1 MSLSSYTELAHCT
14 TCQRDKTQEERRTSE
29 RNERPGPNQIER
41 EREKRK
47 EGLRSKAG
55 FLIRPL
61 RRRGRGGGRAGRG
74 RRRPTARPSPSPIF
88 ARVHA
93 FVRARAARVCVRERE
108 RARPPSP
115 PPPVRVCDV
124 RPGPGWPGL
133 GGRQAGSYIEGAVTP
148 PGRQFVL
155 QVVGRVFAAS

>member
-93 FVRARAARVCVRERE
+93 FVQARAARVCVRERE
-108 RARPPSP
+108 SAASLPSP
-115 PPPVRVCDV
+115 SSASVR
-124 RPGPGWPGL
+124 RAAWAWL
-133 GGRQAGSYIEGAVTP
+133 AWTRRKAGGVIEGAVTP